1 MTKNKLLYENPGDL
15 WTYLETIIKSSKQ
28 KHKGRRRLLKKKK
41 PREKAKNK
49 KKMDLPGGRVGGRE
63 DEGYKGNVQM
73 FWKVLLSRREF

>member
-49 KKMDLPGGRVGGRE
+49 KKNGLTWR
-63 DEGYKGNVQM
+63 
-73 FWKVLLSRREF
+73 SRRGKEEED